1 MSSCLL
7 GLYSFHLLIIRLIQY
22 VLIVLADTVSTIR
35 NACLTRSSLAQSLH
49 AALISCISLHS
60 TSLDSFTRDSSMCT
74 RVSMTAS
81 AAIDI
86 RRRER
91 EKDRKRK
98 AVRGTLLVFRRYR
111 VVKPI
116 HSRLVFSCGIDEPN
130 NQLPCFL
137 DVLIHF

>member
-1 MSSCLL
+1 
-7 GLYSFHLLIIRLIQY
+7 
-22 VLIVLADTVSTIR
+22 
-35 NACLTRSSLAQSLH
+35 
-49 AALISCISLHS
+49 
-60 TSLDSFTRDSSMCT
+60 
-74 RVSMTAS
+74 MTAS

-116 HSRLVFSCGIDEPN
+116 HHRLGFSCGIDEPN